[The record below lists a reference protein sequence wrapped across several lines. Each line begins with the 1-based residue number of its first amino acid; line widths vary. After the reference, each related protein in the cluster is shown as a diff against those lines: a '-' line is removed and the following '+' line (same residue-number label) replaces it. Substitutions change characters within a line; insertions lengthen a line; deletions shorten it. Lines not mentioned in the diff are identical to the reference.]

1 MKRKTLIHLIS
12 LMCLVT
18 GFWATSID
26 TAEAV
31 PFTPPPDNAAPN
43 QGSGGATRN

>member
-1 MKRKTLIHLIS
+1 MKFKSLISLIS

-26 TAEAV
+26 AAGAV
-31 PFTPPPDNAAPN
+31 SFTPPPDNTAPS
-43 QGSGGATRN
+43 QGSGGASRN

>member
-1 MKRKTLIHLIS
+1 MKRKPLIYLIS
-12 LMCLVT
+12 LMGLVI
-18 GFWATSID
+18 GFWATSIG

-31 PFTPPPDNAAPN
+31 SFTPPPDNTAPS